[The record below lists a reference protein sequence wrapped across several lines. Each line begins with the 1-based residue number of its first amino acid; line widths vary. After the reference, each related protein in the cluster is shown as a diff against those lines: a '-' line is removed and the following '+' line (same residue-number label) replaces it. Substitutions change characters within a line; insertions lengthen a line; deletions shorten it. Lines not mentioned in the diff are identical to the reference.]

1 MQLPTASFYT
11 TQYLLYTYVGE
22 QKNGEQIKK
31 HWTSTIY
38 RTAQVGSNKVNNVSN
53 IKQWYT

>member
-22 QKNGEQIKK
+22 QKMENKSKNTELLPSTEQL
-31 HWTSTIY
+31 
-38 RTAQVGSNKVNNVSN
+38 
-53 IKQWYT
+53 KQIQTR